1 MDETTVLLQV
11 LTSTI
16 DTDNY
21 SYSICSAAGQT
32 HKWFTTQNIQVVTD
46 KFEMLAMVQVKFYSY
61 LQTVV

>member
-1 MDETTVLLQV
+1 MDETTALLQV

-46 KFEMLAMVQVKFYSY
+46 KMSAMVQVKFYSY

>member
-1 MDETTVLLQV
+1 MDEATVLLRV

-46 KFEMLAMVQVKFYSY
+46 KLEILAMIQMKLYSY
-61 LQTVV
+61 LQKVV